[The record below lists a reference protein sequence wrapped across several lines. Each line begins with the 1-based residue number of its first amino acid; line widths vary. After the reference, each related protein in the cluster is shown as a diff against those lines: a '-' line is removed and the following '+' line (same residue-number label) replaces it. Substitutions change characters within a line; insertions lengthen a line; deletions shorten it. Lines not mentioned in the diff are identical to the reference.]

1 MDKARCL
8 DTKKK
13 SLSISTNSKTNEIEF
28 NDINFRLNEEKG
40 KLERITQSIY
50 ELRDLTV
57 DANHLKHMIENDKAH
72 NPTNRLIRNVIKMVI
87 RKKDGSLRFI
97 VSKDSLATTEVH
109 PLLQLVPTY
118 SSSVSNEKRT
128 LDYEVVVLKGGKNG
142 AN

>member
-1 MDKARCL
+1 MLTRA
-8 DTKKK
+8 
-13 SLSISTNSKTNEIEF
+13 ISTNSKTNEIEF

-57 DANHLKHMIENDKAH
+57 DANHIKHMLENDDDH

-118 SSSVSNEKRT
+118 SSSVSNGKRT
-128 LDYEVVVLKGGKNG
+128 LNYEVVVLKGGKNG

>member
-1 MDKARCL
+1 ML
-8 DTKKK
+8 
-13 SLSISTNSKTNEIEF
+13 
-28 NDINFRLNEEKG
+28 
-40 KLERITQSIY
+40 
-50 ELRDLTV
+50 
-57 DANHLKHMIENDKAH
+57 ENDDDH

-97 VSKDSLATTEVH
+97 VSKDNLDTTEVH

-128 LDYEVVVLKGGKNG
+128 LNYEVVVLKGGKNG